1 MPDLRALVAGVLAP
15 GFTGTTVPKWLRA
28 AVDDGLGSVVLFGHN
43 VFPPTGADPDVPL
56 RQLAALCTELRGR
69 RTDLLIA
76 SDEEGGDVTR
86 IEVGPGSS
94 LPGAAALGAIG
105 DVGLTAEVAAAHGR
119 FLRAVG
125 IDSGLAPVAD
135 VNSNPV
141 NPVIG
146 VRSFGPD
153 ATTVAGQVAAYTE
166 GLQAAGVVACV
177 KHFPGHGDAGVDSHH
192 ELPELLVTLKDLRR
206 RELVPFAAA
215 VRAGVGAVMP
225 GHLMVP
231 TVDRLAASVSPHWTE
246 ILRGEMGFAG
256 LIITDALDM
265 RAVSARYGVP
275 GAAVM
280 ALRAGADLLCLGNTA
295 GIDDEQMYEDC
306 VEAILTAVADGTVRP
321 AALTGAARR
330 RRLAMAARSGFL
342 APAAGKAPPVDG
354 IAASAAELRRIGR
367 FAAELAI
374 RVDPALRIGAAP
386 AVVDLRVGGNTAAGP
401 TSRRL
406 PDALRARWPDMA
418 VIDHADPAVF
428 AARITATDRPV
439 LVLVRSAVEG
449 SAEAAQLQQILRLR
463 PDSVVVHTGWPGA
476 SSAPRTVF
484 SYGNAGV
491 NARVLCERLA
501 APAR

>member
-1 MPDLRALVAGVLAP
+1 MSDLRSLVAGVLAP
-15 GFTGTTVPKWLRA
+15 GFNGTSVPKWLRA

-43 VFPPTGADPDVPL
+43 VSAPDHDPDVPL

-86 IEVGPGSS
+86 MEVGAGSS

-105 DVGLTAEVAAAHGR
+105 DAGFTAEVAAAHGGL
-119 FLRAVG
+119 LRALG

-135 VNSNPV
+135 VNSNPA

-153 ATTVAGQVAAYTE
+153 ATTVAAQVVAYTE
-166 GLQAAGVVACV
+166 GLQSAGVLACV

-192 ELPELLVTLKDLRR
+192 ELPKLLATIDELRR

-215 VRAGVGAVMP
+215 VRAGVAAVMP

-231 TVDRLAASVSPHWTE
+231 AVDQLAASVSQRWTG
-246 ILRGEMGFAG
+246 ILRGELAFAG

-265 RAVSARYGVP
+265 RAVADRYGVP

-295 GIDDEQMYEDC
+295 GIDDEQMYTDC
-306 VEAILTAVADGTVRP
+306 VEAILAAVADGTVRP
-321 AALTGAARR
+321 EALTGAARR
-330 RRLAMAARSGFL
+330 RRQAMAGL
-342 APAAGKAPPVDG
+342 ASSAHPAAGEAAPVDG
-354 IAASAAELRRIGR
+354 IAAAAAELRRIGR
-367 FAAELAI
+367 RAAELAI

-386 AVVDLRVGGNTAAGP
+386 AVVDLRMGGNTAAGP

-406 PDALRARWPDMA
+406 PDALRAGWPGM
-418 VIDHADPAVF
+418 VMIDHADRAAF
-428 AARITATDRPV
+428 GARITAMNRPV
-439 LVLVRSAVEG
+439 LVLVRSAAEG
-449 SAEAAQLQQILRLR
+449 SAEGARLHQILQLR
-463 PDSVVVHTGWPGA
+463 PDSVVVHTGWPGTP
-476 SSAPRTVF
+476 SGPRTVF
-484 SYGNAGV
+484 SYGEAAV
-491 NARVLCERLA
+491 NARVLCERLSG
-501 APAR
+501 PAG